1 MKHLVKPACTDFV
14 IMYNNNNN
22 NNNFLAAGQI
32 TISCLFCVSMTPA

>member
-22 NNNFLAAGQI
+22 NFFLAAGQI